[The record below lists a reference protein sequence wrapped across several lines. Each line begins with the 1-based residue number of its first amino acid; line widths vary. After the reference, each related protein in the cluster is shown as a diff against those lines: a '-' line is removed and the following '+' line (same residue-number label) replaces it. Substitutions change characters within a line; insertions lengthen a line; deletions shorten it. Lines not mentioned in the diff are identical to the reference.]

1 MVFQIGP
8 LTVSPDHPPVVV
20 AELGVNHDG
29 SPQRAIR
36 LLELAREAGADA
48 VKLQVFRAGTLVQ
61 GDGLLAAYQ
70 QGVAESSAELLR
82 RLELTPEALEA
93 VAAHARR
100 LGVPLLATPFSLS
113 DVPVCRRLGLSAVKI
128 ASPDVINHLL
138 LEAAAG
144 LGLPMLVST
153 GAATLDELDA
163 SVAVLESLGAS
174 HLLLHCVSA
183 YPTPPEQAHLT
194 FIRELAGRYGRPVG
208 YSDHVP
214 GTRAGALAVA
224 AGAVLLERHFT
235 DDTTRSGP
243 DHAASSDPGE
253 FARYVAEV
261 REAWRLLGCGL
272 KRVLP
277 VEEDVRKVSR
287 QSLVLEQPLRA
298 GEPLQK
304 QHLTTRRPGTGLLPD
319 TYRRWLGRRARRDL
333 PAGTMLTEHDLA
345 GTER

>member
-1 MVFQIGP
+1 MVFRIGP

-29 SPQRAIR
+29 SPQRALR
-36 LLELAREAGADA
+36 LLELACEAGADA

-61 GDGLLAAYQ
+61 GEGLLAAYQ
-70 QGVAESSAELLR
+70 RDAAGSSAELLR
-82 RLELTPEALEA
+82 RLELAPEALEL
-93 VAAHARR
+93 VAGHARR
-100 LGVPLLATPFSLS
+100 LGLPLLATPFSLS
-113 DVPVCRRLGLSAVKI
+113 DVPVCGRLGLSAVKI
-128 ASPDVINHLL
+128 ASPDVVNHLL
-138 LEAAAG
+138 LESAAT

-153 GAATLDELDA
+153 GAATSEEVDA
-163 SVAVLESLGAS
+163 AVALLEGAGATF
-174 HLLLHCVSA
+174 LLLHCVSA
-183 YPTPPEQAHLT
+183 YPAPPEHAHLR
-194 FIRELAGRYGRPVG
+194 FIGELARRYGRAVG

-235 DDTTRSGP
+235 DDTTRPGP
-243 DHAASSDPGE
+243 DHAASSDPAE

-261 REAWRLLGCGL
+261 REAWTLMGRGDKRL
-272 KRVLP
+272 LP

-304 QHLTTRRPGTGLLPD
+304 EHLTTRRPGTGLLPD
-319 TYRRWLGRRARRDL
+319 TYRRWLGRCARRDL
-333 PAGTMLTEHDLA
+333 PAGTMLTADDLTVP
-345 GTER
+345 GR